1 MEEIRIQ
8 KYLSDCGVCSRRAA
22 EAAILEGRIRVN
34 GESASIGMK
43 IDPSKDKVLYNG
55 RPVVKK
61 RGSHNVYV
69 MLNKPEGY
77 VTTLSD
83 EKGRKTVAELVKGV
97 GERIY
102 PVGRLDMYS
111 EGLLLLTNDGEL
123 TNRLTHPK
131 HSVPK
136 VYLVTVIGMIGK
148 EKVEELSG
156 EMEIDGYRIKPVEC
170 QVDKYNE
177 STTVLRMTLYEG
189 RNRQIR
195 KMCEK
200 VGITVKR
207 LKRVS
212 LGDIQL
218 DVPKGKWRYL
228 TKEEVDY
235 LKKA

>member
-22 EAAILEGRIRVN
+22 ENAILEGRVKVN
-34 GESASIGMK
+34 GENAKIGMK
-43 IDPSKDKVLYNG
+43 IDPSRDKVYYNG
-55 RPVVKK
+55 RAVTKK
-61 RGSHNVYV
+61 RGAHNVYV

-83 EKGRKTVAELVKGV
+83 EKGRKTVAELVGGV
-97 GERIY
+97 GVRIY

-136 VYLVTVIGMIGK
+136 VYLVTVIGMIGR